1 MTLTTPA
8 TLHISIIIPTLNE
21 EQNLGR
27 LLDTL
32 QAYQGLE
39 IIVADGGSI
48 DHTLD
53 IARNHGVRVVSSP
66 AGRGCQ
72 QNEGA
77 EKSSTDILL
86 FLHCDSRL
94 PDSFPELVHAV
105 LNQPGTAA
113 GSFRL
118 HIDAAGYAYRLIEW
132 GANVRSR
139 LLGLPYG
146 DQALFVRKNTF
157 AEAGG
162 FPDQP
167 LLEDLK
173 LVCRLRRLGKIGI
186 APAPVTTSARRWQRL
201 GVFRTTLVNQ
211 VILAG
216 YLLGIKPEKLARLYN
231 R

>member
-1 MTLTTPA
+1 MTLTNPEPS
-8 TLHISIIIPTLNE
+8 HISIIIPTLNE
-21 EQNLGR
+21 GKNLGS
-27 LLDTL
+27 LLDAM
-32 QAYQGLE
+32 QGYQGLE
-39 IIVADGGSI
+39 IIVADGGST
-48 DHTLD
+48 DNTLD
-53 IARNHGVRVVSSP
+53 IAREHGVKIVTAP
-66 AGRGCQ
+66 AGRGIQ

-77 EKSSTDILL
+77 RKSSGGILL

-94 PDSFPELVHAV
+94 PDNFPDLVHTV

-118 HIDAAGYAYRLIEW
+118 RIDAIGGAYRLIEW
-132 GANVRSR
+132 GTNVRSL

-157 AEAGG
+157 DQAGG
-162 FPDQP
+162 FPVQP

-173 LVCRLRRLGKIGI
+173 LVCRLKCIGRVTI

-201 GVFRTTLVNQ
+201 GVLRTTLVNQ
-211 VILAG
+211 IILAG
-216 YLLGIKPEKLARLYN
+216 YLLGIKPVKLASLYK